1 MYQVSMTPLS
11 QFYRVRNNLSV
22 LFFLPALDC
31 FFVFLVEE
39 EFFLWAFFRGMP
51 QGTVLSA
58 FDLFVGLF
66 DSAVVLVVA
75 GDTETKIQQT
85 KPKMHYNM
93 ANAIF
98 AMGCTSYKCYG
109 DKK

>member
-1 MYQVSMTPLS
+1 
-11 QFYRVRNNLSV
+11 
-22 LFFLPALDC
+22 
-31 FFVFLVEE
+31 
-39 EFFLWAFFRGMP
+39 MP

-66 DSAVVLVVA
+66 GSAVVLVVA
-75 GDTETKIQQT
+75 GDTETKQQT
-85 KPKMHYNM
+85 KPKIYYNM

>member
-1 MYQVSMTPLS
+1 M
-11 QFYRVRNNLSV
+11 
-22 LFFLPALDC
+22 
-31 FFVFLVEE
+31 EE
-39 EFFLWAFFRGMP
+39 EFFLRAFSWGLP
-51 QGTVLSA
+51 QGTVLSR

-75 GDTETKIQQT
+75 RDTETKIQQT
-85 KPKMHYNM
+85 KPKIYYNM

-109 DKK
+109 DKKYDTISVYSSNLPDSLSGQNSNYSMKRVKM